1 MLPAVA
7 SDPVRLPTLLAV
19 QAERGRRSFKYFF
32 RHFAWP
38 VLYPGVQFVDGW
50 HVDAV
55 CEHLEAVKRRQ
66 IKKLYI
72 NMPGRHLKSTL
83 VTQAFPAWDWIDD
96 PQLTYLTASYI
107 HDLAV
112 RDAVASRRV
121 IQSRAFQDA
130 FGGGKTGF
138 RLLADQ
144 NEKTMYANTKG
155 GFRRPVGVDTGVTGY
170 GGNRRIVD
178 DPVDPLMMNSTTK
191 IAHGVEWWKGTFST
205 RVNDPKNDTIV
216 LAQQRLAENDT
227 TGHVTKNED
236 GWEGL
241 VIPGRYELEHRRRA
255 TVLGWVDPRTREGEL
270 IQPARIGEKEMKET
284 EKNLGNYHRLAQVQ
298 QRPEPRGGIMF
309 KRSNYRFWTK
319 ATLPQITYMV
329 LSIDATF
336 KDSESSDH
344 VAIQAWGFSLAHTN
358 KVLLRR
364 VKERMSFTATCTSVR
379 TMHALFPQAIA
390 VLIEDKANGPAIIN
404 TLSGV
409 VPRVIAVT
417 PEGGKAARGFAMQPE
432 QEVGGIWLP
441 DPSEDPD
448 IETFLTASS
457 SFTGAEGGDDD
468 EVDAMTQAINWIRE
482 RFKQTGLQQLMH
494 EQFLAAQ
501 AAQKERPLPMVMGS
515 HPVPPAA

>member
-1 MLPAVA
+1 VPPVA
-7 SDPVRLPTLLAV
+7 DPLRLPTLLAV
-19 QAERGRRSFKYFF
+19 QAERGRRSLKYFF
-32 RHFAWP
+32 KHFAWP
-38 VLYPGVQFVDGW
+38 VLYPGVQFIDGW
-50 HVDAV
+50 HVHAV

-72 NMPGRHLKSTL
+72 NMPGRHLKSSL
-83 VTQAFPAWDWIDD
+83 VTQAFNAWDWIDD

-107 HDLAV
+107 NDLAV
-112 RDAVASRRV
+112 RDAVNTRRI
-121 IQSRAFQDA
+121 IQSRMYQDA
-130 FGGGKTGF
+130 FGHGPKGY

-144 NEKTMYANTKG
+144 NEKTMYANSRG
-155 GFRRPVGVDTGVTGY
+155 GFRRPVGVETGVTGY

-178 DPVDPLMMNSTTK
+178 DPVDPLMMNSATK
-191 IAHGVEWWKGTFST
+191 IASGVEWWKGTFST

-216 LAQQRLAENDT
+216 LAQQRLSENDT
-227 TGHVTKNED
+227 TGYVIKNED

-284 EKNLGNYHRLAQVQ
+284 EKNLGNYHRLAQIQ

-309 KRSNYRFWTK
+309 QRSNYKFWTK
-319 ATLPQITYMV
+319 ATLPQLDYVV
-329 LSIDATF
+329 LSIDAAF

-344 VAIQAWGFSLAHTN
+344 VAIQAWGFALSHSN

-364 VKERMSFTATCTSVR
+364 VKERMSFKGTCDAVR
-379 TMHALFPQAIA
+379 TTHALFPEAIA
-390 VLIEDKANGPAIIN
+390 TLIEDKANGSAVIN

-409 VPRVIAVT
+409 IPGVVAVT

-432 QEVGGIWLP
+432 QEVGCIWLP
-441 DPSEDPD
+441 DPTEDPD
-448 IETFLTASS
+448 IETFLSASS

-468 EVDAMTQAINWIRE
+468 EVDSMTQAINWIRE
-482 RFKQTGLQQLMH
+482 RFKQTGLQQLME
-494 EQFLAAQ
+494 EQYKAAQ
-501 AAQKERPLPMVMGS
+501 AAAVNRPVPVVMGS
-515 HPVPPAA
+515 HPALPS